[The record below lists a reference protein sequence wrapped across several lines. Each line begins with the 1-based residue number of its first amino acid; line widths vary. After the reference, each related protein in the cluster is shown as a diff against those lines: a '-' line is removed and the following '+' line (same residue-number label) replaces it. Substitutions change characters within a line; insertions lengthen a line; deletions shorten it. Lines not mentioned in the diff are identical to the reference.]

1 MVHHSRKKSPKRKS
15 VKKQKKSSRKWS
27 LKYKRSINCN
37 RPRGFSQKQYCKRKS
52 KKPITKKSRKPISK
66 KSKKPITKKSRKSIR
81 KKPVKKSRLRTAA
94 SEEDQNTV
102 IDELMVMLLEDPPK
116 QEKVLDK
123 SDIDKLTSLVEK
135 YINLY
140 ENWEEAAASNSY
152 IIYSRKGEPQGNY
165 FLADTKE
172 KEVLDGINYDEESK
186 NEVKNKV
193 NKELPLENFEKAWK
207 SSLYEFYQLRP
218 ELKAPPEEPGIL
230 RTMLNN
236 KLSQINTMLR
246 NMARGALGSS
256 YNFLSEFIKNSKL
269 VTSLIKAKNSFKAI
283 GGEFGI
289 MMSDFTEFMKALYE
303 LIKQKF
309 RLTTNNLRQFLWLGT
324 MTLIP
329 LIAFTK
335 LISFKNVGVRGVF
348 ALFAYNI
355 IVECTY
361 VMNVLLEKGL
371 DVSRELK
378 DGFRLILSTFTARAR
393 NRLTNLENST
403 QRLAVA
409 PGNYVL
415 SRSSNYKNKV
425 INLVNEPEVKRM
437 LGPVLT
443 NATITTSE
451 DINNAVKEYFI
462 LIGQPIPAEL
472 PQSDA
477 QPPQN
482 SSVMSSSN
490 QPPQNSSVMSSFN
503 QPPQN
508 SSVISPPLL
517 SQSSFD
523 QMDMGETLN
532 RIFDETPSAR
542 QRAQRRPRVRKVG
555 GVPVKPPVSKKTP
568 EKETIT
574 RQGSKT
580 RRSSRLADK

>member
-52 KKPITKKSRKPISK
+52 KKPITKKSIR
-66 KSKKPITKKSRKSIR
+66 KKPVKSIR
-81 KKPVKKSRLRTAA
+81 KKPVKKSRLRTTVA

-116 QEKVLDK
+116 QEKVLK
-123 SDIDKLTSLVEK
+123 KADINKLTSLVEK

-140 ENWEEAAASNSY
+140 ENWEEATASNSY
-152 IIYSRKGEPQGNY
+152 IVYGRKGEPQGNY

-172 KEVLDGINYDEESK
+172 KEVLDGINYNEESK

-207 SSLYEFYQLRP
+207 SSLYEFYHLRP

-256 YNFLSEFIKNSKL
+256 YDFLSEFIKNSKL

-309 RLTTNNLRQFLWLGT
+309 RLTTNNLRQLLWLGT

-378 DGFRLILSTFTARAR
+378 DGFRLILNTFTARAR

-415 SRSSNYKNKV
+415 AKSSNYKNKV
-425 INLVNEPEVKRM
+425 INLVNEPEVKRV

-451 DINNAVKEYFI
+451 DINNAVKEYFR

-482 SSVMSSSN
+482 SSFN
-490 QPPQNSSVMSSFN
+490 QPPQNSSVMSSSN

-523 QMDMGETLN
+523 EMDMGDALN
-532 RIFDETPSAR
+532 QLFNQTPPSAAR
-542 QRAQRRPRVRKVG
+542 QKAQRRPRVRKVG
-555 GVPVKPPVSKKTP
+555 GVPVKSTVSKKTP

-580 RRSSRLADK
+580 RRSSRLAS